1 MAFLRNISPAL
12 LLLAV
17 SCTGIK
23 HPEVDFLSAPQAV
36 GGDAT
41 MFSWSFPEEDDFIQD
56 RCRIVVKDVW
66 DSGEVTS
73 RVPRMYLPDDVTM
86 ESFRRYRWKV
96 EVWDADGHCRV
107 GRGRFRTAVYPAG
120 NWTAR
125 WIGIG
130 KNAEPV
136 FSRVFR
142 VGKGVR
148 KGLLCVS
155 SSGGCTAAI
164 DGKTVGLPFG
174 LLTSHYGD
182 LAGAYRVYDVTDLL
196 TKGEQELSFRLAGAS
211 PSLIAELHLF
221 YKDGSHDIV
230 CTDETWDGAVQP
242 SRVYRVLLPDETP
255 LPEVTRMVPQQEK
268 RGDTL
273 YVFHFDGTVSGH
285 CILDGKGREGD
296 ELTVRWMGEKG
307 KKLGEE
313 TVTLEKK
320 GRFSWIDIAPDRTFR
335 DVEVR
340 VPKGV
345 RVSLQADIPEPV
357 PQGWMH
363 FRGKV
368 EGFILDPAPTKAP
381 FADVDTL
388 YSRYGD
394 RRLLEQA
401 YPALERYLGSI
412 RKKESLP
419 NYALMEKF
427 AGILGADGSA
437 YTETIRIMTG
447 K

>member
-1 MAFLRNISPAL
+1 MTFLRNIVPAL

-23 HPEVDFLSAPQAV
+23 HPEVDFMPAPQAV

-41 MFSWSFPEEDDFIQD
+41 MFSWSFPEEDDFVQD
-56 RCRIVVKDVW
+56 RCRIVVKDAW

-73 RVPRMYLPDDVTM
+73 RMPRMYLPDDVVL

-96 EVWDADGHCRV
+96 EVWDAEGHHRV
-107 GRGRFRTAVYPAG
+107 GRGRFRTAVFPAG

-125 WIGIG
+125 WIGVR

-136 FSRVFR
+136 FSRTFR
-142 VGKGVR
+142 VGGRLR
-148 KGLLCVS
+148 KALLCVS

-164 DGKTVGLPFG
+164 DGKPVGLPFG
-174 LLTSHYGD
+174 LSTSLYGD
-182 LAGAYRVYDVTDLL
+182 IAGSYRVYEVTDLL
-196 TKGEQELSFRLAGAS
+196 AKGEREMAFRLAGAS

-221 YKDGSHDIV
+221 YRDGSHDIV
-230 CTDETWDGAVQP
+230 CTDETWDGAVRP
-242 SRVYRVLLPDETP
+242 AKVYRVLLPDETP
-255 LPEVTRMVPQQEK
+255 LPETVRMIPDEEK

-273 YVFHFDGTVSGH
+273 RVFHFGETVRGH
-285 CILDGKGREGD
+285 CILEGKSREGD
-296 ELTVRWMGEKG
+296 EFTVRWLGDGG
-307 KKLGEE
+307 KPLGEE
-313 TVTLEKK
+313 TVVPGKK
-320 GRFSWIDIAPDRTFR
+320 GRFSWMDISPDRSFR
-335 DVEVR
+335 DVAVVIPR
-340 VPKGV
+340 GV
-345 RVSLQADIPEPV
+345 RVSLQADIPESV
-357 PQGWMH
+357 PRGWMH

-368 EGFILDPAPTKAP
+368 EGFVLDAAPQKAP

-412 RKKESLP
+412 RRKESLP

-427 AGILGADGSA
+427 AGILGADGSP
-437 YTETIRIMTG
+437 YTETIRIMTA